1 MGRIGFRPCIIISMK
16 DFISEII
23 RRVRDEKLNL
33 ADTVTAGTNVN
44 SFEDYQYLIGKID
57 GLRLTLD
64 VIDQILTEDEEEN
77 DL

>member
-1 MGRIGFRPCIIISMK
+1 MK

-23 RRVRDEKLNL
+23 RRVRDEKINL

>member
-1 MGRIGFRPCIIISMK
+1 MK

-23 RRVRDEKLNL
+23 RRVRDEKINL

-64 VIDQILTEDEEEN
+64 IVNQILTEDEEEN

>member
-1 MGRIGFRPCIIISMK
+1 MGRIAFRPCIIISMK

-23 RRVRDEKLNL
+23 HRVRDEKINL

-64 VIDQILTEDEEEN
+64 IVNQILTEDQEE

>member
-1 MGRIGFRPCIIISMK
+1 MVDLISKIINC
-16 DFISEII
+16 
-23 RRVRDEKLNL
+23 VRDEKINL

-64 VIDQILTEDEEEN
+64 IVNQILTEDEEE